1 MMKALL
7 IIPILFALHALAGC
21 GIAPSLHADEQVKA
35 AFSDVITRYDER
47 LGLADEAIALARHY
61 LPAQAST
68 FKDIADARS
77 AIEALHATP
86 ALVDERAL
94 FERFDV
100 AQRQMTEAISQL
112 LVVCE
117 SVRGLDTA
125 PACGRCRCG
134 LRRRRRASRLRER
147 ATTKRRSN
155 TTHHCIA
162 FRSIWLQPFMP
173 IRTNPLSPPRTAR
186 LFTGIRAR
194 TSVRCAARCVSDG
207 QANGHAALFSGAADG
222 TRCLDSISSAVSVRN
237 TAGTRHSAMRRVL
250 PLREQYTTRNALR
263 ASDMHV

>member
-125 PACGRCRCG
+125 P
-134 LRRRRRASRLRER
+134 RLRTLQMRLASSAARIAAAR
-147 ATTKRRSN
+147 ARYDEAALQYNASLHRFPFDLAAALHADQDKPTFSTQDRSPV
-155 TTHHCIA
+155 HRH
-162 FRSIWLQPFMP
+162 
-173 IRTNPLSPPRTAR
+173 PRTD
-186 LFTGIRAR
+186 F
-194 TSVRCAARCVSDG
+194 
-207 QANGHAALFSGAADG
+207 G
-222 TRCLDSISSAVSVRN
+222 TLRGSL
-237 TAGTRHSAMRRVL
+237 RV
-250 PLREQYTTRNALR
+250 
-263 ASDMHV
+263 